1 MSSEFDNWNQLA
13 KLWHAHTTSV
23 PASEVHRSAC
33 RQSHHM
39 FLLAAAEAVCMVLA
53 YVAAVWIAVQAAMVS
68 LTAIVSVFVGVCAF
82 LHHRLRRE
90 PSPDGGHDLLSSLEH
105 SIAREEWNL
114 SQFAVGRVV
123 TWVTLAGML
132 MLSSDHLRAYA
143 TTPAARLWAMLAIV
157 ALLLVTLAV
166 NIALTRKARTRKR
179 HMEDMARRMRAGP
192 EFRDWQEA
200 A

>member
-13 KLWHAHTTSV
+13 RLWHTHATSV
-23 PASEVHRSAC
+23 SASEVHRHAC
-33 RQSHHM
+33 RQHRHM
-39 FLLAAAEAVCMVLA
+39 LLLAAAEAVCMALS
-53 YVAAVWIAVQAAMVS
+53 YVAAVWIAVQAALVS

-90 PSPDGGHDLLSSLEH
+90 PAPDGGHDLLKSLEH

-143 TTPAARLWAMLAIV
+143 STPAIRLWAMLAIV
-157 ALLLVTLAV
+157 ALLLGTLAA
-166 NIALTRKARTRKR
+166 NITLTRKARMRKR
-179 HMEDMARRMRAGP
+179 QMEDMARLMRAGP

>member
-13 KLWHAHTTSV
+13 NLWHTHTTSIS
-23 PASEVHRSAC
+23 ASEVHRVAC
-33 RQSHHM
+33 RQHRQM
-39 FLLAAAEAVCMVLA
+39 RLLAAAEAIGMALS
-53 YVAAVWIAVQAAMVS
+53 YVAAVWIAVQTAMVS

-105 SIAREEWNL
+105 GIAREEWNL
-114 SQFAVGRVV
+114 GQFAVGRVV

-157 ALLLVTLAV
+157 ALLLLTLAANFV
-166 NIALTRKARTRKR
+166 LTRKARARKR
-179 HMEDMARRMRAGP
+179 QMEDMARRMRTGP
-192 EFRDWQEA
+192 EFRDWLSA
-200 A
+200 